1 MRMMDS
7 IQEEIADFKHTIE
20 HEKLPEFEKETQKII
35 EKAEQIQEWLIHSE
49 PKGHVRELRVQRW
62 SRRFRELSD

>member
-7 IQEEIADFKHTIE
+7 IQEDIADFKHVIE

-35 EKAEQIQEWLIHSE
+35 EKAERIQELDIYS
-49 PKGHVRELRVQRW
+49 
-62 SRRFRELSD
+62 